1 MGPRDEFA
9 TVDFISPGF
18 EGVWPRGIHMREG
31 IRHSLNY
38 RNASKRKIV
47 ALHFGVLA
55 FDNVNEFQDKLG
67 GNTIQDVEQG
77 ATADGVWIASAL
89 AESAFYTGVAYLSK
103 VRFENSEVWA
113 ADLDSITKQVQE
125 IEAAFSVESLQS
137 R

>member
-1 MGPRDEFA
+1 
-9 TVDFISPGF
+9 
-18 EGVWPRGIHMREG
+18 MREG

-89 AESAFYTGVAYLSK
+89 AGSASYTGVAYLSK